1 MNRAWPAALAAIL
14 LLTGCAAPAQPAQ
27 SGAGAPGSSSESSA
41 PAGSGVGG
49 GSAESSAE
57 PDDPAPVSPVYT
69 DWSKLTPYQPTAP
82 LYSRFQPYQ
91 GGALTARDDYGSLV
105 PYLGAEPEIQNYI
118 SDRLSLFGLATADG
132 RVVTDPIYASISV
145 PTCPDPVQQEL
156 TAPFLILRSGDPA
169 DTGNGMFSQSGDFQ
183 CTIAARD
190 GSWLRE
196 FGSAGTLYLDED
208 RLAVIGSDDS
218 VTVLTA
224 SGETAAY
231 FPGSAFTPFFPE
243 NGPGHFSYEGGPQL
257 SSKDGV
263 LYVDG
268 YDAEIEDWRIFCYLD
283 LEHGTVQTDPPAGFS
298 SEWPDNW
305 PNNGNLTP
313 TRDPVSGTLYFF
325 RYLEYGK
332 TIEVLNA
339 DKRHLQTLECSSSTL
354 YVPLIYN
361 DCCGI
366 VRDGAFCYVDLHS
379 VKDVFRFPL
388 LSNGD

>member
-1 MNRAWPAALAAIL
+1 M
-14 LLTGCAAPAQPAQ
+14 
-27 SGAGAPGSSSESSA
+27 
-41 PAGSGVGG
+41 
-49 GSAESSAE
+49 
-57 PDDPAPVSPVYT
+57 
-69 DWSKLTPYQPTAP
+69 
-82 LYSRFQPYQ
+82 
-91 GGALTARDDYGSLV
+91 
-105 PYLGAEPEIQNYI
+105 
-118 SDRLSLFGLATADG
+118 
-132 RVVTDPIYASISV
+132 
-145 PTCPDPVQQEL
+145 
-156 TAPFLILRSGDPA
+156 
-169 DTGNGMFSQSGDFQ
+169 
-183 CTIAARD
+183 
-190 GSWLRE
+190 
-196 FGSAGTLYLDED
+196 
-208 RLAVIGSDDS
+208 
-218 VTVLTA
+218 
-224 SGETAAY
+224 
-231 FPGSAFTPFFPE
+231 
-243 NGPGHFSYEGGPQL
+243 
-257 SSKDGV
+257 

-379 VKDVFRFPL
+379 GKDVFRFPL